1 MKREF
6 RRIAAI
12 SLAAILAVF
21 GTTPALAQQNR
32 EEITP
37 PSISSRA
44 GAEQEETPLATEGE
58 KVGKDTDVPA
68 PREVQAPEVRFEVT
82 YLPRQGSEEVMYVEN
97 GDTVRL
103 DLSKYIRMDIVPVI
117 EHPDAGETK
126 DKTFFWYKWSDPTGR
141 RTEETEGGH
150 WEDFTWGETINTLRV
165 GELEHA
171 RPESAGEYYQLD
183 IQGKIVSS
191 SWGPSYGWD
200 GSPVYE
206 SGDQEYYLYVEVVE
220 GQENLAYIAASDYA
234 WFIENQ
240 PEKYGLKEIYPTVE
254 ELIEKYLFA
263 VFGEETYLES
273 DNWEGEYLPIQWQ
286 LKPGTAYSAGKGA
299 ANTFVWSVSEE
310 EFAQLGWTNTN
321 QIPLNGELTLTN
333 PGQPDPEPKPDRPSG
348 GSPSDDREIDVTV
361 RIEWQDNNNTEG
373 QRPEEVEV
381 QLYRDHRASGE
392 PVVLN
397 ERGDWDYK
405 WKDLSNSYLWTV
417 AAAECPKGYSE
428 AVTREDWHQYVIT
441 FTYGE
446 TEKNNPD
453 TGR

>member
-1 MKREF
+1 MRQYLLRLYWRF
-6 RRIAAI
+6 
-12 SLAAILAVF
+12 
-21 GTTPALAQQNR
+21 LAQHLLWR
-32 EEITP
+32 SKIGKKLPP

-310 EFAQLGWTNTN
+310 DFAKLGWSNTN
-321 QIPLNGELTLTN
+321 QVPLTGELILTN
-333 PGQPDPEPKPDRPSG
+333 PGQADPGPGPDPDRPGG
-348 GSPSDDREIDVTV
+348 GSSGSSSGDEEIDVTV

>member
-1 MKREF
+1 
-6 RRIAAI
+6 
-12 SLAAILAVF
+12 
-21 GTTPALAQQNR
+21 
-32 EEITP
+32 
-37 PSISSRA
+37 
-44 GAEQEETPLATEGE
+44 
-58 KVGKDTDVPA
+58 
-68 PREVQAPEVRFEVT
+68 
-82 YLPRQGSEEVMYVEN
+82 MYVEN

-310 EFAQLGWTNTN
+310 DFAKLGWSNTN
-321 QIPLNGELTLTN
+321 QVPLTGELILTN
-333 PGQPDPEPKPDRPSG
+333 PGQADPGPGPDPDRPGG
-348 GSPSDDREIDVTV
+348 GSSGSSSGDEEIDVTV

-392 PVVLN
+392 PVVPN